1 MFNPYTLEWEKPA
14 ILETIRLFFGIYI
27 KRIFKLHFQFELLI
41 TAKNHEANKIFST
54 YKKIVHTLQKQ
65 NPRKS
70 HLSNT
75 LHKV

>member
-1 MFNPYTLEWEKPA
+1 MFNPYSLEWEKPA

-27 KRIFKLHFQFELLI
+27 KRIFKLQFELPI
-41 TAKNHEANKIFST
+41 TAKNHEANKNFST